1 MATVRL
7 HRALGG
13 LFPGV
18 PSVVP
23 IDGASVGELIDALDA
38 RWPGMGDR
46 LRVPGGPV
54 RVNIR
59 VFVDGTQAELATP
72 VGPASVVHVL
82 LATAGG

>member
-23 IDGASVGELIDALDA
+23 IDGANVGELIDALDA

>member
-13 LFPGV
+13 LFPGA
-18 PSVVP
+18 PSVVA
-23 IDGASVGELIDALDA
+23 IDGANVGALIEALDA

>member
-1 MATVRL
+1 MATVRIP
-7 HRALGG
+7 RALGS
-13 LFPGV
+13 LFPGA
-18 PSVVP
+18 PSV
-23 IDGASVGELIDALDA
+23 ISLDGATVGALIDALDT

-54 RVNIR
+54 RPNIR

-72 VGPASVVHVL
+72 VGPTSVVHVL